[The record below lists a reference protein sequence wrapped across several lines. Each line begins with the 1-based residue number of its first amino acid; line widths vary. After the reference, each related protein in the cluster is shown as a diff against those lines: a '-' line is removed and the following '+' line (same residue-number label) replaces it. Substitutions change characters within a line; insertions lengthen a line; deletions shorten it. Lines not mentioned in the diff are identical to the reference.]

1 MKNRAK
7 QRENRR
13 LYGKSNREKL
23 LDYRNSEHYA
33 DPTAYMAVKNI
44 VIEQN
49 RRAMANS

>member
-1 MKNRAK
+1 MRNRAK

-33 DPTAYMAVKNI
+33 DPTAYKAVRNI
-44 VIEQN
+44 VKEQN
-49 RRAMANS
+49 CRAMVNG